1 MIDRLIAIIGPTFA
15 IALVGFASLADDAY
29 AATGTAPSDHYF
41 PWKPLAAWVLLAMFI
56 GWLWSIL
63 KRSIEPVREDDDDP
77 YRHAPRETDEDRFR
91 RAYAESD
98 GDHAGYVDYRRGK
111 K

>member
-1 MIDRLIAIIGPTFA
+1 MIDRIIGASFAPFA

-29 AATGTAPSDHYF
+29 AATEAVAAHPF
-41 PWKPLAAWVLLAMFI
+41 PWKLLAAWALLALFI

-63 KRSIEPVREDDDDP
+63 KRSIEPKRDDDDP
-77 YRHAPRETDEDRFR
+77 YNADRRETDEDRFR
-91 RAYAESD
+91 RAYSESD
-98 GDHAGYVDYRRGK
+98 GDHKSYVDYRRGK